1 MSLLLR
7 TSLML
12 TAMAMPTTTL
22 LRTRMAFVPISQPCN
37 IYELSF
43 HSRAMGKGKERLSL
57 QQVNVDKY

>member
-1 MSLLLR
+1 MLFLLR

-12 TAMAMPTTTL
+12 TVMAMLTTTT
-22 LRTRMAFVPISQPCN
+22 LRTRMAFVPISQPC
-37 IYELSF
+37 IFYELSF